1 MVRDEALAL
10 GRFKRAPARWETK
23 FGRWIGE
30 TGVPRIVAALGRD
43 PDLRVTNNA
52 VYNWLRG
59 HAPRPDRARALV
71 ELSGGSLTLDDI
83 YNHSRQVRRTADPRR

>member
-43 PDLRVTNNA
+43 PDLIRTV
-52 VYNWLRG
+52 RG
-59 HAPRPDRARALV
+59 GGYVLEAPAPAPP
-71 ELSGGSLTLDDI
+71 GG
-83 YNHSRQVRRTADPRR
+83 